1 MLTKSETAQTERHFT
16 SSRFKT
22 YMVAWSVFFA
32 IAVLAGTFSNGLG
45 QRQVA
50 SNPAILQSE

>member
-32 IAVLAGTFSNGLG
+32 IAVLAGAFSDGLG

-50 SNPAILQSE
+50 SNFAILQTE

>member
-1 MLTKSETAQTERHFT
+1 MLTKRETAQTERHFT

-50 SNPAILQSE
+50 SNPAILQTE